1 MQGKIV
7 RWIENRAFGF
17 IQEPTTGVEIFAH
30 ISVFEI
36 QNPPPKIGE
45 MVSFETQFN
54 DEKGRTES
62 VNVVYLNRSPLKII
76 KNSGSLKINSVYA
89 NDEQVE
95 LKIMSLQN
103 YRKEDEEENIKPQ
116 RNYRGIIRLL
126 VIIILL
132 AIAAYFVYQNRHQVK
147 QINLP
152 EKPQILDKKLKSCDE
167 KDHCYSDKK
176 WRLE

>member
-17 IQEPTTGVEIFAH
+17 IQGPTTGVEIFAH

-54 DEKGRTES
+54 DEKGRTEAA
-62 VNVVYLNRSPLKII
+62 NVVYLNRSPLKVV
-76 KNSGSLKINSVYA
+76 KNSGTKRNSVYA

-95 LKIMSLQN
+95 LKIMPLQN
-103 YRKEDEEENIKPQ
+103 YREEDEDEIIKPQ

-132 AIAAYFVYQNRHQVK
+132 AIAAYFVYQNRHQIK
-147 QINLP
+147 IP
-152 EKPQILDKKLKSCDE
+152 KTPQIMNKTLKSCDE
-167 KDHCYSDKK
+167 TSHCYSDKK